1 MDELIDILNPEGKS
15 TGKTALKS
23 EAHKNGWFHATA
35 HIWFF
40 TSDEK
45 ILLQKR
51 ALTKKVFP
59 GIWDISV
66 AGHIGAG
73 EEILEGAKREV
84 FEEIGLILENKDF
97 IKIGTRIHQVNH
109 ENGIQDN
116 EHHHVFI
123 AELKTPISEL
133 TMQPEEVA
141 GLELWDLKVLKET
154 KNLENV
160 LLPRFHEYYVTV
172 YNKIISYLKEN

>member
-1 MDELIDILNPEGKS
+1 MDELIDILTPEGKS

-123 AELKTPISEL
+123 AELKTPISKL